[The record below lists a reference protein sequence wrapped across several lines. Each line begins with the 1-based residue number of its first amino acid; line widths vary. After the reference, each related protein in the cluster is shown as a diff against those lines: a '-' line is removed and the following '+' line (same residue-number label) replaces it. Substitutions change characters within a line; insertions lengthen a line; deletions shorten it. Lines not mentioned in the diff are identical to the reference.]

1 MADHFRDATKKA
13 DFISREAMLE
23 LIDNAPIIAG
33 NENETL
39 ISSPEL
45 SDYVY
50 CSPAADVRPVVQRD
64 AVMQALNKYF
74 SIGDSYTYELNRVK
88 EAFYVGTMTLDDFE
102 EWNEDNVSDL
112 CDYLMKE
119 LFRPNCGADMRPDKN
134 DQRGE
139 KNSG

>member
-1 MADHFRDATKKA
+1 MAEY
-13 DFISREAMLE
+13 IEREAAINVALMGD
-23 LIDNAPIIAG
+23 IDKDFPRMDIAAR
-33 NENETL
+33 L
-39 ISSPEL
+39 HDI
-45 SDYVY
+45 
-50 CSPAADVRPVVQRD
+50 PANDVRPVVQRE

-119 LFRPNCGADMRPDKN
+119 IFNPHCGARMETDTFDDNPPM
-134 DQRGE
+134 E
-139 KNSG
+139 YFESGGK

>member
-1 MADHFRDATKKA
+1 MAEY
-13 DFISREAMLE
+13 IEREAA
-23 LIDNAPIIAG
+23 ISYIKDNQCKRC
-33 NENETL
+33 
-39 ISSPEL
+39 
-45 SDYVY
+45 SDIGLCGKCAVLTAIKLFE
-50 CSPAADVRPVVQRD
+50 SIPAADVRPVVQRE

-119 LFRPNCGADMRPDKN
+119 IFCPNCGARM
-134 DQRGE
+134 E
-139 KNSG
+139 ES